1 MMVPHWNLNAH
12 SIMYAISGSC
22 HVQVVDSYGR
32 SVYDGEVRRG
42 QIMVVPQNFAVVKR
56 ARGSEFEWIS
66 FKTNDNAM
74 ISPLSGRTSV
84 MRGMPEEIL
93 ANAFQISREDASRIK
108 HNNQQTTVIRSSQ
121 SQMRDEAS
129 GLQLNIRKCQVM
141 LLM

>member
-1 MMVPHWNLNAH
+1 
-12 SIMYAISGSC
+12 
-22 HVQVVDSYGR
+22 
-32 SVYDGEVRRG
+32 
-42 QIMVVPQNFAVVKR
+42 MVVPQNFAVVKR
-56 ARGSEFEWIS
+56 ARESEFEWIS